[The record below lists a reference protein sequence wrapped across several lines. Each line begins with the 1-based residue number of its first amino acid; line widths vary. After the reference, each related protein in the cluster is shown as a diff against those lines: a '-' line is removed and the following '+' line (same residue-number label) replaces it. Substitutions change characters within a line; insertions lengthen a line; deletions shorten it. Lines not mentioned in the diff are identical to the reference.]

1 MQESI
6 QLVIDS
12 LPFLLKGAGY
22 TLQLSIGGMF
32 FGLLLGFIL
41 ALMRLSPIWPV
52 RWLAR
57 FYISIFRG
65 TPLIAQLFMIYYG
78 LPQFGIEL
86 DPIPSAMIGLS
97 LNTAAY
103 AAETL
108 RAAISS
114 IDKGQWEAAASIGM
128 TPWQTMRRAILPQA
142 ARVALP
148 PLSNS
153 FISLVKDTSLAATI
167 QVPELFRQAQL
178 ITSRTLEV
186 FTMYLAASLIYWIM
200 ATVLSTLQN
209 HFENQLNRQE
219 RTKMSAIEVK
229 NLVKKFHGQTVL
241 HGIDLEVKPGE
252 VVAIIG
258 PSGSG
263 KTTLLRSINLLEQP
277 EAGTITVGDI
287 TIDTARSL
295 SQQKSLIR
303 QLRQHV
309 GFVFQ
314 NFNLFPH
321 RTVLENIIEGPVIVK
336 GEPKEEATARARELL
351 AKVGLAGKETSYPRR
366 LSGGQQQRV
375 AIARALA
382 MRPEVILFDEPT
394 SALDPELVGE
404 VLNTIRQLAQ
414 EKRTM
419 VIVTHEMSFARD
431 VADRAIFMDQGRIV
445 EQGAAKALFA
455 APQLPRTRQFLE
467 KFLLQ

>member
-167 QVPELFRQAQL
+167 QV

-219 RTKMSAIEVK
+219 R
-229 NLVKKFHGQTVL
+229 
-241 HGIDLEVKPGE
+241 
-252 VVAIIG
+252 
-258 PSGSG
+258 
-263 KTTLLRSINLLEQP
+263 
-277 EAGTITVGDI
+277 
-287 TIDTARSL
+287 
-295 SQQKSLIR
+295 
-303 QLRQHV
+303 
-309 GFVFQ
+309 
-314 NFNLFPH
+314 
-321 RTVLENIIEGPVIVK
+321 
-336 GEPKEEATARARELL
+336 EPK
-351 AKVGLAGKETSYPRR
+351 
-366 LSGGQQQRV
+366 
-375 AIARALA
+375 
-382 MRPEVILFDEPT
+382 
-394 SALDPELVGE
+394 
-404 VLNTIRQLAQ
+404 
-414 EKRTM
+414 
-419 VIVTHEMSFARD
+419 
-431 VADRAIFMDQGRIV
+431 
-445 EQGAAKALFA
+445 
-455 APQLPRTRQFLE
+455 
-467 KFLLQ
+467 

>member
-108 RAAISS
+108 RAA
-114 IDKGQWEAAASIGM
+114 SIGM

-219 RTKMSAIEVK
+219 R
-229 NLVKKFHGQTVL
+229 
-241 HGIDLEVKPGE
+241 
-252 VVAIIG
+252 
-258 PSGSG
+258 
-263 KTTLLRSINLLEQP
+263 
-277 EAGTITVGDI
+277 
-287 TIDTARSL
+287 
-295 SQQKSLIR
+295 
-303 QLRQHV
+303 
-309 GFVFQ
+309 
-314 NFNLFPH
+314 
-321 RTVLENIIEGPVIVK
+321 
-336 GEPKEEATARARELL
+336 EPK
-351 AKVGLAGKETSYPRR
+351 
-366 LSGGQQQRV
+366 
-375 AIARALA
+375 
-382 MRPEVILFDEPT
+382 
-394 SALDPELVGE
+394 
-404 VLNTIRQLAQ
+404 
-414 EKRTM
+414 
-419 VIVTHEMSFARD
+419 
-431 VADRAIFMDQGRIV
+431 
-445 EQGAAKALFA
+445 
-455 APQLPRTRQFLE
+455 
-467 KFLLQ
+467 